1 MNVSNQGRQL
11 LMQWEGVKEKTYL
24 DSAGLP
30 TIGCG
35 HLLTKDELRSGKI
48 KIGNE
53 FVKYENGLTNLQ
65 IDQLLHQ
72 DLHIAEETVSNNV
85 SVGLTQYQF
94 DALCSFVFNVGTTAF
109 INSTLLKVLNSKDF
123 DAVQNQ
129 LRRWNKS
136 GGRIVAGLINR
147 REKEI
152 SLFNSGF
159 A

>member
-1 MNVSNQGRQL
+1 MK
-11 LMQWEGVKEKTYL
+11 WEGVREQMYF

-35 HLLTKDELRSGKI
+35 HLLTRDELRSGKI
-48 KIGNE
+48 RIGQE
-53 FVKYENGLTNLQ
+53 FVKYENGLTHLQ

-72 DLHIAEETVSNNV
+72 DLQISEEAVNDNV
-85 SVGLTQYQF
+85 VVGLTQHQF
-94 DALCSFVFNVGTTAF
+94 DAICSFVFNVGTTAF